1 MNAGDLSKLGLKG
14 LFGLVGVASIL
25 KKDSGILSRAIF
37 YFDNTKI
44 WSFIISIF

>member
-25 KKDSGILSRAIF
+25 KKSLVS
-37 YFDNTKI
+37 YQ
-44 WSFIISIF
+44 